1 MATDVRA
8 AIGGVDLDAYFERI
22 GYRGPRAPDI
32 DVLRELHLLHPGAIP
47 FEALDPLLGRP
58 VALDAASLERKLL
71 RSARGGY
78 CFEQNGVF
86 WRVLDGLGFEV
97 TPLSARVRWMLPE
110 DAPLG
115 PLTHMLLKV
124 QTPDGPFLCDVGF
137 GGQSPT
143 APLRFE
149 PGLEQQTPHGS
160 YRLIARED
168 GAFDLQMR
176 LADRWGTMYRFT
188 LEPRVMADYE
198 MGNWFTSA
206 HPRSHF
212 VHNLMVSR
220 VVGERRLNLLN
231 TELTTRLPDA
241 SVEETRLQSPQEL
254 HRVLTQDFGLDVE
267 ASDLDRVFD
276 RLPRPASQ
284 SA

>member
-1 MATDVRA
+1 MTD
-8 AIGGVDLDAYFERI
+8 AIDLDAYFARI
-22 GYRGPRAPDI
+22 GYHGPRAATLE
-32 DVLRELHLLHPGAIP
+32 VLSALQLAHPAAIP
-47 FEALDPLLGRP
+47 FEGLDPLFGRP
-58 VALDAASLERKLL
+58 VALDPASLERKLL

-86 WRVLDGLGFEV
+86 WRVLASLGFQV

-124 QTPDGPFLCDVGF
+124 ETGEGSFLCDVGF

-149 PGLEQQTPHGS
+149 PGLAQATPHGS
-160 YRLIARED
+160 YRLEPLEGGTFELR
-168 GAFDLQMR
+168 MR
-176 LADRWGTMYRFT
+176 LPDRWQAMYRFT

-198 MGNWFTSA
+198 LGNWFTST
-206 HPRSHF
+206 HPKSTFRT
-212 VHNLMVSR
+212 NLMVSR

-231 TELTTRLPDA
+231 TDLTVHLPGGG
-241 SVEETRLQSPQEL
+241 VEERRIESPSEL
-254 HRVLTQDFGLDVE
+254 HRLLTQDFGLEVE
-267 ASDLDRVFD
+267 LSELERVFG
-276 RLPRPASQ
+276 RLAAPAT
-284 SA
+284 A